1 MSILSGLTGGKSDA
15 ATKAAD
21 DAYNAFARVGIP
33 TTTQLTLPEL
43 EKYVQAGIITPA
55 QAEAVTQKQNA
66 MNGVT
71 SDPKAKAAEMTA
83 LNQMQDIASN
93 GGHDAQSDA
102 GVANA
107 ESTMNQNLQ
116 GQRASVL
123 DQMAARGIPTSLMG
137 TAAQL
142 AFAGQDSEQAHKDA
156 LQAKAD
162 AATRAL
168 TAMSGA
174 GSLAGNIESQNF
186 GEQATKAQSQNA
198 IDQWNAANQTN
209 VNLANQQAEQQAK
222 IINNQEA
229 QQVSSANTQ
238 NANARTQYN
247 AGIPQ
252 TQFQDQIAKASGE
265 SAAKQAEA
273 KLQQEQGKQNAG
285 FVSTLLGTGGT
296 ILGGVYGG
304 PAGAAA
310 GGAAGTAVGNAATGT
325 NNASD
330 QPIYAAHGGEVP
342 GKPKVPGNSPMNDT
356 VPARLSPGE
365 VVIPRTAAHS
375 PNLAAE
381 FVRHLHK
388 APAVPKVHPD
398 DVKHV
403 LHALTAMRGG
413 F

>member
-21 DAYNAFARVGIP
+21 DAYNAFARIGIP

-66 MNGVT
+66 MTGVT

-102 GVANA
+102 GVADA
-107 ESTMNQNLQ
+107 QSKMNQTLQ

-156 LQAKAD
+156 LQAKSD

-174 GSLAGNIESQNF
+174 GSLAGNIENQNF

-296 ILGGVYGG
+296 IVGGAYGG

-310 GGAAGTAVGNAATGT
+310 GNAVGKTV
-325 NNASD
+325 ASD
-330 QPIYAAHGGEVP
+330 MPAMAHGGEVP
-342 GKPKVPGNSPMNDT
+342 GMPKVPGNSPMNDT
-356 VPARLSPGE
+356 VPTRLSPGE

>member
-1 MSILSGLTGGKSDA
+1 MGMLNGLTGGHNEDAANAASDA
-15 ATKAAD
+15 
-21 DAYNAFARVGIP
+21 YSAFARVGIP

-43 EKYVQAGIITPA
+43 QKYVQAGVITPA
-55 QAEAVTQKQNA
+55 QAQAVLQKQNA
-66 MNGVT
+66 MDSVT
-71 SDPKAKAAEMTA
+71 SDPRTKEAEISA
-83 LNQMQDIASN
+83 LNKMQALAEN
-93 GGHDAQSDA
+93 GGHDAQSDM
-102 GVANA
+102 GVADA
-107 ESTMNQNLQ
+107 QSKMNQTLQ

-162 AATRAL
+162 AEQRAL
-168 TAMSGA
+168 QAISGT
-174 GSLAGNIESQNF
+174 GQLAGQINNQDFNQ
-186 GEQATKAQSQNA
+186 QAVKAQSQNA

-209 VNLANQQAEQQAK
+209 VNLANQQATQQANV
-222 IINNQEA
+222 INNQVA

-247 AGIPQ
+247 ATIPQ
-252 TQFQDQIAKASGE
+252 TQFQDQIQRAAGE
-265 SAAKQAEA
+265 SQAKQAEA
-273 KLQQEQGKQNAG
+273 KLQQAQGEQNAG
-285 FVSTLLGTGGT
+285 MVTSILGVGGT
-296 ILGGVYGG
+296 VLGGMYGG

-310 GGAAGTAVGNAATGT
+310 GGAAGHAAGTAMGSKDTSTNEAAF
-325 NNASD
+325 
-330 QPIYAAHGGEVP
+330 AHGGIVP
-342 GKPKVPGNSPMNDT
+342 GQPNVPGNSPANDT
-356 VPARLSPGE
+356 VKARLSPGE
-365 VVIPRTAAHS
+365 VVIPRTAAQS

-388 APAVPKVHPD
+388 AATPKVHPD

>member
-1 MSILSGLTGGKSDA
+1 MSMLNFLTGGKSDA

-21 DAYNAFARVGIP
+21 DAYSAFARVGIP

-43 EKYVQAGIITPA
+43 EKYVQAGIITAA
-55 QAEAVTQKQNA
+55 QAEAVTMKQNA

-71 SDPKAKAAEMTA
+71 SDPKAKEAEMTA
-83 LNQMQDIASN
+83 LNQMQGLASN

-102 GVANA
+102 GVADA
-107 ESTMNQNLQ
+107 ESKMNQSLQ

-156 LQAKAD
+156 LQAKSD

-222 IINNQEA
+222 IINNQTQ

-247 AGIPQ
+247 AQIPQ
-252 TQFQDQIAKASGE
+252 TQFQDQIAKAGGE
-265 SAAKQAEA
+265 SQAKEAAARVA
-273 KLQQEQGKQNAG
+273 SDQGKQNAG
-285 FVSTLLGTGGT
+285 FVSSLLGTAGTVVGGM
-296 ILGGVYGG
+296 YGG

-310 GGAAGTAVGNAATGT
+310 GNAAGSAVA

-330 QPIYAAHGGEVP
+330 QPVYASHGMEVP
-342 GKPKVPGNSPMNDT
+342 GRPKVAGDSPLNDT